1 MVGDRLRYM
10 NNVMVILSVLLV
22 FWMFIFAAVHYQT
35 DDVLAVVALFSVV
48 TAWVLWRLKPA
59 PRQYRTSH
67 DRLKAIATPATE
79 WGRFVQLLSWFGLI
93 TGLFWLFRE

>member
-22 FWMFIFAAVHYQT
+22 CWMFIFAAVHYQT

-59 PRQYRTSH
+59 PRHYRTSH
-67 DRLKAIATPATE
+67 DRLKAIAMPATE